1 MDQPAADDDPI
12 DRVLLPPQL
21 DESNALPAG
30 TRFAELEIIS
40 TLGVGG
46 FGIVYLAQDHA
57 LQRRVAIKE
66 YMPAQLVRRDSGSL
80 VTVRAGVLRETFE
93 LGRRSFVN
101 EARLLARFD
110 HPALLKVYR
119 FWEAH
124 GTAYM
129 AMPYLQGQTLK
140 QARLAMAQ
148 RPDEDWLRRVL
159 LALLDG
165 LALLHAEAIV
175 HRDIS
180 PDNILLPEGGGDPIL
195 LDFGAARQ
203 AIEDRSQH
211 MTAILKPS
219 FAPIEQYAEAT
230 GLRQGPWTDLYAL
243 GAVMHYLLLGHT
255 PPPATARAMVDEYL
269 PLSGAGLLGYSM
281 PLLLCL
287 DWMLRVHPQER
298 PQSVAELRAALA
310 GERAAP
316 LPPQPTAPAVHQGRP
331 ARGTG
336 YEPTHQLP
344 PPAPAP
350 AAAEPVPD
358 LLLETEPA
366 PVPPP
371 AAPPPVLPSAP
382 PPEPSQAEPA
392 PAGMARRLGLALLLA
407 GLASAA
413 GWMWLP
419 RGATPPSAA
428 LPASTTSAG
437 AAAPAVI
444 TEARDEAGV
453 PVRTGTP
460 LAASQARP
468 RPPARAGATAP
479 SAVAPSPQVA
489 SRAESAAGPREAC
502 GSRTFLALAYC
513 IDRECEKP
521 AFQQHPECLRLRE
534 MRENRQRNRQ

>member
-1 MDQPAADDDPI
+1 MDQPAADDEPI

-46 FGIVYLAQDHA
+46 FGIVYLAHDHA

-66 YMPAQLVRRDSGSL
+66 YMPAQLVRRASGSL

-119 FWEAH
+119 FWEAN

-129 AMPYLQGQTLK
+129 VMPYLQGQTLK

-159 LALLDG
+159 LSLLDG

-316 LPPQPTAPAVHQGRP
+316 LPPQPTAPAVHQGP
-331 ARGTG
+331 SARGTG

-344 PPAPAP
+344 APPPP
-350 AAAEPVPD
+350 PPPD
-358 LLLETEPA
+358 LLLEAEPA

-371 AAPPPVLPSAP
+371 AAPSPALPPAP
-382 PPEPSQAEPA
+382 LPEPRQAEPEPGPG
-392 PAGMARRLGLALLLA
+392 PAGMARRLGLTLLLA
-407 GLASAA
+407 GLAATA
-413 GWMWLP
+413 GWIWLP
-419 RGATPPSAA
+419 RGATPPPAA
-428 LPASTTSAG
+428 VPASTASAS
-437 AAAPAVI
+437 AVPAVI

-468 RPPARAGATAP
+468 RPPARANAA
-479 SAVAPSPQVA
+479 SAVAPPPQAA
-489 SRAESAAGPREAC
+489 SRTESAAGPREAC
-502 GSRTFLALAYC
+502 GSRSFLALAYC

-521 AFQQHPECLRLRE
+521 VFQQHPECLRLRE
-534 MRENRQRNRQ
+534 LRENRQRNRQ

>member
-1 MDQPAADDDPI
+1 MDQSAADEPT
-12 DRVLLPPQL
+12 DRVLLLPPQL
-21 DESNALPAG
+21 DEANALPAG

-57 LQRRVAIKE
+57 LQRRIAIKE

-119 FWEAH
+119 FWEAN

-165 LALLHAEAIV
+165 LALLHAEAVV

-211 MTAILKPS
+211 LTAILKPS

-243 GAVMHYLLLGHT
+243 GAVMHYLLLGHP

-269 PLSGAGLLGYSM
+269 PLSGAGLVGYSM

-298 PQSVAELRAALA
+298 PASVAELRAALA

-316 LPPQPTAPAVHQGRP
+316 LPPQPTAPAVHQGMLERGYAPTQQLPEP
-331 ARGTG
+331 AVPPPPDLLLD
-336 YEPTHQLP
+336 EAPLPEP
-344 PPAPAP
+344 PPAPTLVPLAP
-350 AAAEPVPD
+350 LPVQ
-358 LLLETEPA
+358 
-366 PVPPP
+366 
-371 AAPPPVLPSAP
+371 PPPV
-382 PPEPSQAEPA
+382 
-392 PAGMARRLGLALLLA
+392 GRGKRLALALALTGLAA
-407 GLASAA
+407 AA
-413 GWMWLP
+413 GWNWLP
-419 RGATPPSAA
+419 RGATPPVPAPAPASSAA
-428 LPASTTSAG
+428 
-437 AAAPAVI
+437 AALI
-444 TEARDEAGV
+444 TETRDEVGV
-453 PVRTGTP
+453 PVRTDQPPRPAVGASRPPSPRTAARAAN
-460 LAASQARP
+460 AASAP
-468 RPPARAGATAP
+468 AASSSVSSAAEPP
-479 SAVAPSPQVA
+479 
-489 SRAESAAGPREAC
+489 AGPREAC
-502 GSRTFLALAYC
+502 GNRSFLALAYC

-521 AFQQHPECLRLRE
+521 VFQQHPECLRLRE
-534 MRENRQRNRQ
+534 LRENRQRNRQ